1 MHCDC
6 FKNFKDLIFWI
17 SYLRKQQKIHPLKIC
32 MHTVRSL
39 THFIKKD
46 RALFVSV
53 HRNFSMFI
61 YGILTPNFP
70 NP

>member
-6 FKNFKDLIFWI
+6 FKIFKDLIFWI
-17 SYLRKQQKIHPLKIC
+17 SYLQKQQKIHPLKIC

-53 HRNFSMFI
+53 HKI
-61 YGILTPNFP
+61 FP
-70 NP
+70 CLFMGF